1 MSVKAYNPRVGMFEA
16 LQLTAELFTPEKIST
31 VAKFLSLS
39 KLPTI
44 EVSGSKSEEPR
55 FYTVKKMTFR
65 YYGETF
71 VCRENQVVVRNRRT
85 GEILVYSP
93 GDFEN
98 IYQEYP
104 PAADKEL
111 KRLADFLLSKYSTM
125 IGQRITDEKGETKI
139 LETAVDLAIFL
150 LQNSICPVYVSQTK
164 GTEAGDISF
173 SALALA
179 GDAIGAK
186 CEKCGKY
193 FPEEHGYPAAHTCN
207 PKNQ

>member
-39 KLPTI
+39 KLPTVEI
-44 EVSGSKSEEPR
+44 SGASK
-55 FYTVKKMTFR
+55 KITFR

-111 KRLADFLLSKYSTM
+111 KRLAEFLLSKYSTT
-125 IGQRITDEKGETKI
+125 IGQRITNEKGETKI

-186 CEKCGKY
+186 CEKCGNY

-207 PKNQ
+207 PKTQ